1 MDFSGVMR
9 NGGSAMG
16 TKGAKLCI
24 EKELLN
30 VQLNLENNYK
40 ENAYDAYLNV
50 KAMIESFF
58 EQGEISKWAYK
69 RYIRKLKKYDE
80 IYAEDE
86 ENPENEENPEDKKD
100 IS

>member
-1 MDFSGVMR
+1 MEAVQ
-9 NGGSAMG
+9 MG
-16 TKGAKLCI
+16 DKGAKLCI

-58 EQGEISKWAYK
+58 EQGEISSWAYK
-69 RYIRKLKKYDE
+69 RYKRKLKRYDE
-80 IYAEDE
+80 IYEAEDE
-86 ENPENEENPEDKKD
+86 NGAEEENV
-100 IS
+100 SSAVN

>member
-1 MDFSGVMR
+1 
-9 NGGSAMG
+9 MG
-16 TKGAKLCI
+16 NKGAKLCI

-30 VQLNLENNYK
+30 LQLNLENNYK

-69 RYIRKLKKYDE
+69 RYKGKLKKYDE
-80 IYAEDE
+80 VYAEDE
-86 ENPENEENPEDKKD
+86 ENEEDNKGDKENTSQIAN
-100 IS
+100 

>member
-1 MDFSGVMR
+1 MSKPSVCCREVTER
-9 NGGSAMG
+9 N
-16 TKGAKLCI
+16 KGAKLCI

>member
-1 MDFSGVMR
+1 MIVCGKVWYDG
-9 NGGSAMG
+9 MG
-16 TKGAKLCI
+16 NSGAKLCI

-50 KAMIESFF
+50 SAMIESFY

-69 RYIRKLKKYDE
+69 RFKKQLKKYDD
-80 IYAEDE
+80 IYSEDE
-86 ENPENEENPEDKKD
+86 ETEDGED
-100 IS
+100 VSSE

>member
-16 TKGAKLCI
+16 NKGAKLCI

-69 RYIRKLKKYDE
+69 RMRKIRRTKKTRR
-80 IYAEDE
+80 I
-86 ENPENEENPEDKKD
+86 KK
-100 IS
+100 ISHKR